1 MRIQGSNP
9 VSSSGPVGGATSE
22 PTVPAAAAAPA
33 AALASATL
41 RPAQE
46 ALAELPEI
54 DAAKVA
60 RLREALANG
69 EISFDAD
76 RLASLIQRFHG
87 GRA

>member
-9 VSSSGPVGGATSE
+9 AAGVGPLGGATSE
-22 PTVPAAAAAPA
+22 PAAPA
-33 AALASATL
+33 APTAPVAELASATL
-41 RPAQE
+41 RPAQQE
-46 ALAELPEI
+46 LAQLPEI

-69 EISFDAD
+69 EISFDAE

-87 GRA
+87 GRS

>member
-9 VSSSGPVGGATSE
+9 AAGVGPLGGATSE
-22 PTVPAAAAAPA
+22 PTAPATPAAPA
-33 AALASATL
+33 EALASATL
-41 RPAQE
+41 RPAQQE
-46 ALAELPEI
+46 LAELPEI

-87 GRA
+87 GRS